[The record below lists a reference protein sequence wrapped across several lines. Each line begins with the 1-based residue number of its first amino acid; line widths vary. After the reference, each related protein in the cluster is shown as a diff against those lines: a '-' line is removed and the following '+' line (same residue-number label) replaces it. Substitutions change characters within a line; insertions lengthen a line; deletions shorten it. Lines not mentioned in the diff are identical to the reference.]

1 MNEIDANQLLLQM
14 KILAAKA
21 RNTEMSAS
29 GTSPVG
35 QSEFGQLLK
44 NAINDANQM
53 QNNASDLAKRFE
65 EGDKNIHLTD
75 VMIATQK
82 AHLSLQAV
90 SQVRNHVVSAYQD
103 IMNMPI

>member
-1 MNEIDANQLLLQM
+1 MNEIDTNQLLLQM

-21 RNTEMSAS
+21 RNSEMNVSNN
-29 GTSPVG
+29 PVA
-35 QSEFGQLLK
+35 QNEFSQLLK
-44 NAINDANQM
+44 NAISDANQL
-53 QNNASDLAKRFE
+53 QNNATDLAKRFE

-75 VMIATQK
+75 VMMATQK

-103 IMNMPI
+103 IMNMPV

>member
-1 MNEIDANQLLLQM
+1 MNEIDSNQLLLQM

-21 RNTEMSAS
+21 RNTEVGAGSA
-29 GTSPVG
+29 PAG
-35 QSEFGQLLK
+35 QNEFSQLLK
-44 NAINDANQM
+44 SAINDANQL
-53 QNNASDLAKRFE
+53 QNNATDLAQRFE

-82 AHLSLQAV
+82 AHLSLQTVA
-90 SQVRNHVVSAYQD
+90 QVRNHVVSAYQD

>member
-21 RNTEMSAS
+21 RNNDFSSNNA
-29 GTSPVG
+29 PVG
-35 QSEFGQLLK
+35 QNEFGQLLK
-44 NAINDANQM
+44 SAINDANQL
-53 QNNASDLAKRFE
+53 QTNAADLAKRFE
-65 EGDKNIHLTD
+65 EGDKDIHLTD

-82 AHLSLQAV
+82 AHLSLQTVA
-90 SQVRNHVVSAYQD
+90 QVRNHVVNAYQD

>member
-1 MNEIDANQLLLQM
+1 MNEIDTNQLLLQM

-21 RNTEMSAS
+21 RNTEMNAAS
-29 GTSPVG
+29 NPVA
-35 QSEFGQLLK
+35 QTEFSQLLK
-44 NAINDANQM
+44 SAISDANQL
-53 QNNASDLAKRFE
+53 QNNATDLAKRFE

-75 VMIATQK
+75 VMMATQK

-103 IMNMPI
+103 IMNMPV

>member
-14 KILAAKA
+14 KIIAAKA
-21 RNTEMSAS
+21 RNTEMSA
-29 GTSPVG
+29 GANPVG

>member
-1 MNEIDANQLLLQM
+1 MSEIDTNQLLLQM

-21 RNTEMSAS
+21 RNTEMNAINN
-29 GTSPVG
+29 PVG
-35 QSEFGQLLK
+35 QNEFGQLLK
-44 NAINDANQM
+44 NAISEANQL
-53 QNNASDLAKRFE
+53 QNNATELAKRFE

-75 VMIATQK
+75 VMMATQK

-103 IMNMPI
+103 IMNMPV

>member
-1 MNEIDANQLLLQM
+1 MNEIDANHLLLQM

-21 RNTEMSAS
+21 RNDMVVNP
-29 GTSPVG
+29 SPVG

-44 NAINDANQM
+44 NAINDANQL
-53 QNNASDLAKRFE
+53 QNNATDLAKRFE

-75 VMIATQK
+75 VMMATQK

-90 SQVRNHVVSAYQD
+90 AQVRNHVVSAYQD

>member
-1 MNEIDANQLLLQM
+1 MNEIDSSHLLLQM

-21 RNTEMSAS
+21 RNNE
-29 GTSPVG
+29 VG
-35 QSEFGQLLK
+35 GVSTPIGQNEFGQLLK

-53 QNNASDLAKRFE
+53 QNNATQLAQRFE

-82 AHLSLQAV
+82 AHLSLQTVA
-90 SQVRNHVVSAYQD
+90 QVRNHVVSAYQD

>member
-1 MNEIDANQLLLQM
+1 MNEIDANHLLLQM

-21 RNTEMSAS
+21 RNSE
-29 GTSPVG
+29 VG
-35 QSEFGQLLK
+35 VGNTPAGQNEFGQLLK
-44 NAINDANQM
+44 SAINDANQL
-53 QNNASDLAKRFE
+53 QNNATDLAQRFE

-82 AHLSLQAV
+82 AHLSLQTVA
-90 SQVRNHVVSAYQD
+90 QVRNHVVSAYQD